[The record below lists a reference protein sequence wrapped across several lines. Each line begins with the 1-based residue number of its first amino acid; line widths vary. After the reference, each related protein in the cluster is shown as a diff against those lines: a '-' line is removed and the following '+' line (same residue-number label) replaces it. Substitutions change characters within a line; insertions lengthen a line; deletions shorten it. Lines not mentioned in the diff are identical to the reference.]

1 MSNTCFLMYLI
12 KASEDQRPMS
22 MIVYTVVPERYMPI
36 APPDLFEWVPSSSAV
51 KPKLS
56 FPSAFT
62 AARIFP
68 KMTVEEMVDSLP
80 SNTTVFICLRRVFGL
95 VAQCRLK
102 LGT

>member
-22 MIVYTVVPERYMPI
+22 MIVYTGVPERYMPI
-36 APPDLFEWVPSSSAV
+36 APPDLFEWVPTSFSV

-68 KMTVEEMVDSLP
+68 QIVVEEMVDSLP
-80 SNTTVFICLRRVFGL
+80 FNTTVFI
-95 VAQCRLK
+95 
-102 LGT
+102 